1 MGKNQ
6 QYAMEHSEEA
16 MAQMRKYGIPA
27 SVILAQGI
35 IESSNGQS
43 ELSRLGNNHF
53 GVKAT
58 PKWLAE
64 GGQYLVYTDDK
75 PNEKFCSYA
84 SVAES
89 YEHHS
94 QFLKENS
101 RYVSLFK
108 LSPDDYAGWCDG
120 LQAAGYA
127 SGKNYAANLKSIIDA
142 NGLDRYDQEVMKTG
156 GVEHQRSAVAAP
168 VSHYAFPLESKEFML
183 VTSPFGMRTDP
194 MDPSKQQMHKGV
206 DIRCDHQPL
215 LATEDNGKVVAVNAN
230 AKTGGG
236 KSVTME
242 YDHGKDGKVQVTY
255 MHMDSIDVKVGDVV
269 KAGEKVG
276 ISGNAGTRTT
286 GPHLHMGVKTFGADG
301 TSRDIDPASYL
312 ADIAVKG
319 NISQQ
324 VLYNGENLLAKYQP
338 AVEPVKQDQTETEPV
353 DQNLSP
359 EDWMKKLLS
368 SEDAGIGMGGD
379 GLMLII
385 IGLFSSL
392 MALAL
397 QIDNRESSREEQMSE
412 ATEAALDRR
421 IDLTSML
428 KGVDHCE
435 LVLND
440 GGKPQLHV
448 VAGETEAS
456 RELSPAEIRNL
467 TSALQNTALSD
478 EEKRQRVSSIVSQM
492 VMQQRMSH
500 NFDQQLDADR
510 SMSETMQIR

>member
-1 MGKNQ
+1 
-6 QYAMEHSEEA
+6 
-16 MAQMRKYGIPA
+16 
-27 SVILAQGI
+27 
-35 IESSNGQS
+35 
-43 ELSRLGNNHF
+43 
-53 GVKAT
+53 
-58 PKWLAE
+58 
-64 GGQYLVYTDDK
+64 
-75 PNEKFCSYA
+75 
-84 SVAES
+84 
-89 YEHHS
+89 
-94 QFLKENS
+94 
-101 RYVSLFK
+101 
-108 LSPDDYAGWCDG
+108 
-120 LQAAGYA
+120 
-127 SGKNYAANLKSIIDA
+127 
-142 NGLDRYDQEVMKTG
+142 
-156 GVEHQRSAVAAP
+156 
-168 VSHYAFPLESKEFML
+168 
-183 VTSPFGMRTDP
+183 
-194 MDPSKQQMHKGV
+194 
-206 DIRCDHQPL
+206 
-215 LATEDNGKVVAVNAN
+215 
-230 AKTGGG
+230 
-236 KSVTME
+236 ME

-276 ISGNAGTRTT
+276 IFGNTGTRTT
-286 GPHLHMGVKTFGADG
+286 GPHLHMGVKTLGADG
-301 TSRDIDPASYL
+301 TLRDIDPASYL

-379 GLMLII
+379 GLMQMI